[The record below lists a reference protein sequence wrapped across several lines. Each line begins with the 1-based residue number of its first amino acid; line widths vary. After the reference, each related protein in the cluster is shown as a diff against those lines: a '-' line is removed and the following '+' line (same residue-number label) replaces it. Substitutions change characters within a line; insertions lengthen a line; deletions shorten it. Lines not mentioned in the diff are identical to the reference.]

1 MKKSLSDIRHMLV
14 IAAQKEYDDRI
25 ARGIHPYA
33 IASYHF
39 DSCIIEELTKYVD
52 ISDWKA
58 DNWRELKSAI
68 DKTHYNKLRKAFGP
82 NEDVDFCEGQWAVS
96 AVLNSKEAWATP
108 GFAEAYRYHL
118 IHGG

>member
-1 MKKSLSDIRHMLV
+1 MTQSLSEIRHLLV

-39 DSCIIEELTKYVD
+39 DSCIVEELAKHVD

-58 DNWRELKSAI
+58 DKWRELKRAI

-108 GFAEAYRYHL
+108 GFAEAYRYHS

>member
-1 MKKSLSDIRHMLV
+1 MEKSLSEIRHLLV

-25 ARGIHPYA
+25 AKGVHPYSM
-33 IASYHF
+33 ASWQF
-39 DSCIIEELTKYVD
+39 SDCISEELAKHVD

-58 DNWRELKSAI
+58 DNWRELKRAI

-108 GFAEAYRYHL
+108 GFAEAYRYHS